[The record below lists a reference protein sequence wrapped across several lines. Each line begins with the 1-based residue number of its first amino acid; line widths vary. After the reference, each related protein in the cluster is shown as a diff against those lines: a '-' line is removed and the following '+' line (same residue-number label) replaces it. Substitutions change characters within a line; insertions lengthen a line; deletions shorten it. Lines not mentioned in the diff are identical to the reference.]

1 MTIEN
6 QEELRILGN
15 ELKKQQDIVAQE
27 KNHTI
32 KKEEL
37 SRTCE
42 KLTEV
47 QEKLKEK
54 IQASQDKQEQSFNMK
69 EKDSETKK
77 IMNEME
83 QLKE

>member
-15 ELKKQQDIVAQE
+15 KFKKQQDIVAQE
-27 KNHTI
+27 KKRTI
-32 KKEEL
+32 KIEEEL

-42 KLTEV
+42 KLAEI
-47 QEKLKEK
+47 QENLKEK

-69 EKDSETKK
+69 E
-77 IMNEME
+77 
-83 QLKE
+83 

>member
-1 MTIEN
+1 MKQIHWYP
-6 QEELRILGN
+6 GHM
-15 ELKKQQDIVAQE
+15 KKAQ
-27 KNHTI
+27 I
-32 KKEEL
+32 
-37 SRTCE
+37 
-42 KLTEV
+42 EV